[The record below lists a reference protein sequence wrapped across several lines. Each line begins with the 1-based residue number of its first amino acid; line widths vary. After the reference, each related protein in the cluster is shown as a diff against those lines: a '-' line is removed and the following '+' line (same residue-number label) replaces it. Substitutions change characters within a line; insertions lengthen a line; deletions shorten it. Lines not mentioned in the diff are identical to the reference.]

1 MWNRPSPQL
10 VLGEFTLCCNSNI
23 PLMPHSTVLYHSI
36 PLLRTP
42 MFQCTSSR
50 FSNFLVAQWQ
60 CLPCKVWVNL
70 FFKKRF
76 PWQVGDKLEEK
87 ALTSPKNY
95 IWKYLFLSLILLL
108 RGFKGRFMFSFH
120 LDPDLDILLEKL
132 TAQIVA
138 RTTLGTQL

>member
-1 MWNRPSPQL
+1 MKSSNPPVSI
-10 VLGEFTLCCNSNI
+10 GGFTLCCNSNI

-87 ALTSPKNY
+87 ALTRPKNY
-95 IWKYLFLSLILLL
+95 VWKYLFLSCIWKTVCTLCLSGWEFHSKPVFFFNI
-108 RGFKGRFMFSFH
+108 FSG
-120 LDPDLDILLEKL
+120 DLYF
-132 TAQIVA
+132 
-138 RTTLGTQL
+138 